1 MPRTKKAPLQE
12 NAMEDDDDEAMPPP
26 KQQKKRKRREAK
38 DRTPVMDGQTEEE
51 RRILRQEQRNLQD
64 RIGERRA
71 AMCAL
76 DSDEF
81 KNQRASRR
89 PAVLRRLHAIDATRV
104 HLTMKWVV
112 SFSSLS
118 RFGSR
123 RASVS

>member
-1 MPRTKKAPLQE
+1 
-12 NAMEDDDDEAMPPP
+12 MEDDDDEAMPPP

-81 KNQRASRR
+81 NNCLT
-89 PAVLRRLHAIDATRV
+89 VRLPSQSALLAT
-104 HLTMKWVV
+104 
-112 SFSSLS
+112 SP
-118 RFGSR
+118 
-123 RASVS
+123 